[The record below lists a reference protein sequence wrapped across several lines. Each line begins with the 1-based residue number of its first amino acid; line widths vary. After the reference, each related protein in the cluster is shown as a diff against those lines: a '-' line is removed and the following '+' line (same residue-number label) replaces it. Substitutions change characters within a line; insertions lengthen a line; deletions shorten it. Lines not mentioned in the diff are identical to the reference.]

1 MNYNLGMDNKRL
13 MDAEFKEL
21 LMNRLKFLEYEGYN
35 SPTMK
40 VINKNS
46 LNPKIFKLKKIFTK
60 GSLVNKH
67 KDLKINLADLCKKQ
81 PFKLQESHPLPENLK
96 KLYSDSKSHRFA
108 KLPSLSKLEYQNLAA
123 FRRKIS
129 QRYQHEPAKSISVEP
144 FSYKLKS
151 KKIKLLPYSPKTL
164 NLNIQKLSLNE
175 SGEVSKSLDV
185 SHSKRVILSKTKEL
199 VSKDCTADVLEA

>member
-1 MNYNLGMDNKRL
+1 MNNKRF

-21 LMNRLKFLEYEGYN
+21 LMNRLKFLEYDGYN

-67 KDLKINLADLCKKQ
+67 KDLKINLADLAKK
-81 PFKLQESHPLPENLK
+81 PPAKAQESSFLPENLK
-96 KLYSDSKSHRFA
+96 KLYSDNKSHRFT

-144 FSYKLKS
+144 FSYKLHS

-164 NLNIQKLSLNE
+164 KLNIQKLGLTE
-175 SGEVSKSLDV
+175 SGDVSKSLNV
-185 SHSKRVILSKTKEL
+185 SHSKRVILSKTKEQ
-199 VSKDCTADVLEA
+199 VSKDCAAEALDV